1 MGLKMQKIKLD
12 AQEQEIM
19 DAIERD
25 EYVPVGGKELRAVAD
40 AIAAR
45 KKNKTL
51 TIRVNRD
58 DIDRIKRFSQTK
70 GIPYQT
76 YLAEIIHRIAATV

>member
-1 MGLKMQKIKLD
+1 MRKLKMD
-12 AQEQEIM
+12 AEEQSIM
-19 DAIERD
+19 EAIERE

-45 KKNKTL
+45 RKDMTL
-51 TIRVNRD
+51 TIRVNRH
-58 DIDRIKRFSQTK
+58 DIDRIKEFSRVK

-76 YLAEIIHRIAATV
+76 YLCEVIHRVAATV